1 MSSDIWARLI
11 VTMPSAGLGQ
21 MNFPS
26 VRDFGAE
33 IGEWSDS
40 ALSRNGQAIRRETGM
55 PRPVMMLMTLQ
66 ATLAS
71 VFCVGRVR
79 AWRLGPITFLDRNIA
94 TSAKERFP

>member
-1 MSSDIWARLI
+1 LISSTPDPQGWPASREPFFLSG
-11 VTMPSAGLGQ
+11 ML
-21 MNFPS
+21 FL
-26 VRDFGAE
+26 DFGAE

-71 VFCVGRVR
+71 VFCAGRVR
-79 AWRLGPITFLDRNIA
+79 A
-94 TSAKERFP
+94 